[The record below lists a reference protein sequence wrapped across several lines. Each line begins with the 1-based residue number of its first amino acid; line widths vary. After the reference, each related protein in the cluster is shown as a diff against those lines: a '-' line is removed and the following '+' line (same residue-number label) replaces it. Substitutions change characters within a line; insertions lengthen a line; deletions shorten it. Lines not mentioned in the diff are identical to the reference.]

1 MAAKILIAE
10 TDEPFIA
17 ELKALL
23 EGKGIQ
29 VLSTDD
35 GFKARSWGD
44 TEPLVGAIVNAKLKS
59 MGGFQVVDSLHAS
72 KINSKTPIVLLVDSL
87 NDEVVK
93 RAAQVKISSILAKPV
108 PAEEVVRRLIAPAAP
123 KPKGASYDV
132 RIINAFVG
140 SVQEV
145 FRHYFQTDPTF
156 GKPAIKAN
164 ENQIGFLS
172 SLIGFHGDTAKG
184 SVGMSFEKPI
194 LKEFAKKF
202 FPDGNFD
209 ASDASFAD
217 MAGELCN
224 QVSGAVKIKLAQ
236 LGMNVTIGLPKIVI
250 GEEHRIIHIVK
261 NPVIIMQVQQGN
273 TRCSIEFCMIKN
285 DDPIVEK
292 APGADE
298 AKGGDVLLF

>member
-1 MAAKILIAE
+1 MAKILIAE
-10 TDEPFIA
+10 TDETFVTEI
-17 ELKALL
+17 KTLL
-23 EGKGIQ
+23 ESKGIQ
-29 VLSTDD
+29 VLATDD

-44 TEPLVGAIVNAKLKS
+44 TEQLVGAIVHAKLKS

-72 KINSKTPIVLLVDSL
+72 KINAKVPIVLLVDSL

-108 PAEEVVRRLIAPAAP
+108 PAEEVVRRLVTPAAP

-132 RIINAFVG
+132 RIINAFV
-140 SVQEV
+140 SAVQEV
-145 FRHYFQTDPTF
+145 FRHYFQSDPTF
-156 GKPAIKAN
+156 GKPAIKSS

-172 SLIGFHGDTAKG
+172 SLIGFSGDTAKG
-184 SVGMSFEKPI
+184 SVGMSFDRPI
-194 LKEFAKKF
+194 LKEFVKRF

-209 ASDASFAD
+209 ASDSSFAD
-217 MAGELCN
+217 LAGELCN

-250 GEEHRIIHIVK
+250 GAEHRVIHIVK
-261 NPVIIMQVQQGN
+261 NPVIIMLVQQGN

-292 APGADE
+292 APGEEDV
-298 AKGGDVLLF
+298 KGGDVLLF